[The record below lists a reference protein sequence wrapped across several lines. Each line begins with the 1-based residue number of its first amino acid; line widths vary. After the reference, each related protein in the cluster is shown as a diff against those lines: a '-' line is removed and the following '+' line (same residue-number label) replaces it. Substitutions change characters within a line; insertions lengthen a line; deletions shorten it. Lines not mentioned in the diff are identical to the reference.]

1 MQMINSQS
9 VVRGQQDES
18 EHWTGNPDC
27 VEHHND
33 RHNVH
38 AQYLTD
44 QQRTPSFPVPTIQPQ
59 QRRKSEERR

>member
-9 VVRGQQDES
+9 VVRGQQDEP

-44 QQRTPSFPVPTIQPQ
+44 Q
-59 QRRKSEERR
+59 